1 MSSRRKGRRNDK
13 PNRSPKNRRSRTDY
27 QQLEARQLLAIDV
40 GVNFTSATLG
50 TQTTSLTP
58 NVSADMTED
67 HIVQMM
73 EGNVS
78 ILDKTG
84 NVLQSQSL
92 DQFWIDMGA
101 TVDTAMSNP
110 RVAFDHGSNTW
121 FTVALD
127 EGGVFTNEIFI
138 GWSDGADPTGSWQSL
153 QFVADSAGLNKVANL
168 TMGVDASGLVLGA
181 DMSGDVGTA
190 GAKTAVYGV
199 PKGDLFHPEP
209 NLFNMLRFETLDPAV
224 YGSCIQYGNDTND
237 NVSGDAI
244 GLGVFSSGDT
254 IVRTDVV
261 DLNGV
266 SPGIAAP
273 VVISVPSYE
282 AAPEARQPSGAAIT
296 SVSPYFTSNV
306 QVVDGYVWAVHTVE
320 GAGGGSAIRWYQ
332 IDAATNQ
339 VGNQGEIA
347 NPDFDFLA
355 PSIDVGPT
363 GIAAIGFTAT
373 GPTLRPGAY
382 VAMGYTTYGMDGN
395 PEVVFDTPSQLL
407 QQGLGDYQRD
417 DAEGVNHWSRFGTTQ
432 IDPADPFSAWTFV
445 QYANTDNNWS
455 IKVAES
461 GLFAINPTVRGN
473 DGDNTIV
480 IRRNAT
486 NADWIDV
493 EFDGVTTDTF
503 EMNGLNILNIDAMGG
518 DDTFILDMSN
528 GLVTTGDGLTLRG
541 GSGYDVL
548 QVIDTE
554 GHEFRVVDGHR
565 GRIDEL
571 HRFLEVE
578 ELIGTDA
585 ADSFYVDYTDLNTVI
600 RGMGGND
607 YFWVDEDIRALVDLF
622 GDSGDDTYRL
632 SLRALTS
639 GLLRIHDSVGS
650 EYDRMFA
657 EGTDGDD
664 VLLMRYNDLTF
675 NNQKIEFVY
684 PGIEELSLDGASGD
698 DTFSIQANDKV
709 LYLYGS
715 FGNDTFNISND
726 APDNLGNTNLIE
738 GELFVDGGAG
748 QNRLVVSN
756 RGGGGRHVTI
766 TDNQITGIAPAT
778 IHYTAEEGGFSV
790 LDDLAGIEVHGS
802 DSLAD
807 VFDVRSM
814 FSTNTL
820 RVEGGG
826 GRDVFTVRQATRGSV
841 VVDGG
846 TGGDIYRVAVGD
858 GDQRFV
864 FVDDS
869 GLCACTDRILL
880 SGTSGDDDLSIDDEK
895 IILASEQVIFNEMVE
910 VATVNVFGGNDSLT
924 VKNNQMRYLR
934 IILGEGN
941 DSVVVDEARG
951 VNSVRIDGN
960 EGDDLFLMQNSVVH
974 SFIAA
979 MGHEGDDQFYVSDVA
994 YARMLIDGG
1003 QDSDLVDID
1012 FSGRNVRDIDA
1023 RDSGTSGVDELRIF
1037 GSSLIDRVDVY
1048 PTYVSRKTENVV
1060 YDENQEKVTV
1070 DTGDN
1075 DDIVNLYGSLS
1086 QDLTVNTRSGFD
1098 LMFVHR
1104 TIGAGDIVMDAGIG
1118 NDVVNVFATTAGT
1131 DLTVYGQGGN
1141 DNFNVGSTMAGNNG
1155 NFAKLQGDLSLL
1167 GGPGSDRVYAND
1179 RGVTAA
1185 YDYYM
1190 DGQQITN
1197 LNAPGSYARPSF
1209 TGINYASME
1218 FSRLDGTD
1226 QQNHFSVM
1234 PSTSVRMHVDG
1245 NLPEAGDLADPQ
1257 RDGDSLEVL
1266 GDPVQDGRQLY
1277 MTGPNRGVWKFA
1289 IGFKDIAFENIE
1301 ALQETGEMPMFGGG
1315 NQGDEGGD
1323 EGGDRPSFIR
1333 VNGDDLTLSG
1343 STDSLLQ
1350 TVDTELRDSD
1360 FAADDDER
1368 AALLS
1373 DLSELALN

>member
-13 PNRSPKNRRSRTDY
+13 PNRSHQNRRGRCDY

-40 GVNFTSATLG
+40 GLNFTSATLG
-50 TQTTSLTP
+50 TETTSLTP
-58 NVSADMTED
+58 NVSADMTND

-78 ILDKTG
+78 VFDKAG
-84 NVLQSQSL
+84 NVLQSVSL
-92 DQFWIDMGA
+92 DQFWTDMGA
-101 TVDTAMSNP
+101 TVDTALSNP
-110 RVAFDHGSNTW
+110 RVVFDHGASKW

-127 EGGVFTNEIFI
+127 EGGAFTNEIFI
-138 GWSDGADPTGSWQSL
+138 GWSDSADPTGSWQSL
-153 QFVADSAGLNKVANL
+153 QFVADSDGLNKVANL
-168 TMGVDASGLVLGA
+168 TMGVDASGLVLAAEMG
-181 DMSGDVGTA
+181 SGSPTS
-190 GAKTAVYGV
+190 AVYGV

-209 NLFNMLRFETLDPAV
+209 NLFNMVRYETLNPAV
-224 YGSCIQYGNDTND
+224 YGSCIHYANDVND
-237 NVSGDAI
+237 NTSGDAV
-244 GLGVFSSGDT
+244 GLGVFNSGTT

-266 SPGIAAP
+266 SPGLSAP
-273 VVISVPSYE
+273 TEITVPFYE
-282 AAPEARQPSGAAIT
+282 AAPDARQPSGEAIDN
-296 SVSPYFTSNV
+296 VSPFFTSNV
-306 QVVDGYVWAVHTVE
+306 QLVDGYLWAVHTVT

-339 VGNQGEIA
+339 IENQGEIA

-355 PSIDVGPT
+355 PSIDVGPM

-373 GPTLRPGAY
+373 GPSLRPGAY
-382 VAMGYTTYGMDGN
+382 VAMGHTSFGLDGE
-395 PEVVFDTPSQLL
+395 PEVVFDSPSQLL
-407 QQGLGDYQRD
+407 QQGLGDYHRD
-417 DAEGVNHWSRFGTTQ
+417 DAEGVNRWSSYGSTHL
-432 IDPADPFSAWTFV
+432 DPSDPFNAWTFV
-445 QYANTDNNWS
+445 EYANTDNNWS

-461 GLFAINPTVRGN
+461 KLFALNPTVRGDN
-473 DGDNTIV
+473 GDNTIV

-486 NADWIDV
+486 NTDWIDV

-503 EMNGLNILNIDAMGG
+503 EMNSLNILNIDAMGG
-518 DDTFILDMSN
+518 DDTIILDMSN
-528 GLVTTGDGLTLRG
+528 GLVTSDDGLTLRG
-541 GSGYDVL
+541 GPGYDVL
-548 QVIDTE
+548 QVIDSE

-565 GRIDEL
+565 GRVDEL

-578 ELIGTDA
+578 ELVGTDA
-585 ADSFYVDYTDLNTVI
+585 ADSFYVDYTTLNTVI

-607 YFWVDEDIRALVDLF
+607 YFWVDESIRALVDLH
-622 GDSGDDTYRL
+622 GGTGDDVYRL

-650 EYDRMFA
+650 EYDQMFA
-657 EGTDGDD
+657 EGTEGDD

-684 PGIEELSLDGASGD
+684 PGIEELSLDGAGGD
-698 DTFSIQANDKV
+698 DVFSIQANDKV
-709 LYLYGS
+709 LHLYGS
-715 FGNDTFNISND
+715 YGNDSFNISND

-738 GELFVDGGAG
+738 GELFIDGGAG
-748 QNRLVVSN
+748 QNRLFVSN

-807 VFDVRSM
+807 VFDVRGVLAS
-814 FSTNTL
+814 NTL

-826 GRDVFTVRQATRGSV
+826 GRDVFTVRQATQGSV

-846 TGGDIYRVAVGD
+846 TGGDIYRVAVGN

-880 SGTSGDDDLSIDDEK
+880 SGTSSNDDMTIDDEK
-895 IILASEQVIFNEMVE
+895 IVLASEQVIFNEMVE
-910 VATVNVFGGNDSLT
+910 VVTVNMYGGDDSLT
-924 VKNNQMRYLR
+924 LKNNQMRYLR
-934 IILGEGN
+934 VILGDGD
-941 DSVVVDEARG
+941 DSIVVDEARG
-951 VNSVRIDGN
+951 VDSIRMDGN
-960 EGDDLFLMQNSVVH
+960 EGDDLFVMQNSVVH

-979 MGHEGDDQFYVSDVA
+979 WGHEGDDRFYVSDFA

-1003 QDSDLVDID
+1003 EDSDLVDID

-1023 RDSGTSGVDELRIF
+1023 RDSGTSGTDELRVF

-1060 YDENQEKVTV
+1060 YNQNQEKVVV

-1075 DDIVNLYGSLS
+1075 DDIVKLYGSLS

-1104 TIGAGDIVMDAGIG
+1104 TIGAGNVVLDAGIG
-1118 NDVVNVFATTAGT
+1118 NDVVNVYATTP
-1131 DLTVYGQGGN
+1131 DSDVTVYGQGGD
-1141 DNFNVGSTMAGNNG
+1141 DNFNVGSTLASDNG
-1155 NFAKLQGDLSLL
+1155 NFAKLQGALNLV

-1209 TGINYASME
+1209 AGINYSSVE

-1245 NLPEAGDLADPQ
+1245 NLPEASELADPQ
-1257 RDGDSLEVL
+1257 RDGDFLDVL
-1266 GDPVQDGRQLY
+1266 GDPLQDGRQLY
-1277 MTGPNRGVWKFA
+1277 MTGPGQGVWKFA
-1289 IGFKDIAFENIE
+1289 IGFQDVAFENIE
-1301 ALQETGEMPMFGGG
+1301 AMQDSDEIPMFGGG
-1315 NQGDEGGD
+1315 NQGDQGDDDGGD
-1323 EGGDRPSFIR
+1323 GPSFIM
-1333 VNGDDLTLSG
+1333 VNGRDLTLSG
-1343 STDSLLQ
+1343 SVDSLLNGL
-1350 TVDTELRDSD
+1350 DTDLRDAD
-1360 FAADDDER
+1360 FDADDDER
-1368 AALLS
+1368 ASL
-1373 DLSELALN
+1373 LSELSLS